1 MQNDFADNHAS
12 ANSTSSS
19 TSSNNTSFLD
29 FRSNP
34 RRTEKVDLSFGNLMS
49 HSDLASD
56 SQDECSAENESF
68 FEDPNNSASLI
79 KWTSLNN
86 IYPVLGAYGGPTCIY
101 PTNYCSVLGTSK
113 GPLLIFSM
121 KQLLINKLVPQ
132 ISSDITENYLRSP
145 VKAIVVS
152 ADGTHLAASYES
164 GDIFLWNLNTSDDT
178 KSIKQDKDGDRA
190 ASEPLRAIL
199 HITDHRG
206 HSINGLGFVGCR
218 HTAVIVSDS
227 SGEIVYHSG
236 FRTRLWSL
244 TYNSKQVLSISLKEK
259 LLCSRTA
266 PYVEESASIHMVG
279 VLTSTTFA
287 IISTNPHLT
296 TLFLEKLPSK
306 LLRDPLTNSSL
317 SWYSDASRIALS
329 INRHVSVFDL
339 RSSAYPGSIISKK
352 KTWEFTE
359 PVLSLQ
365 WVSEQLLGVLTI
377 SHQFLM
383 VDVSDDFKVVS
394 KLDLL
399 IHDLLIPPNTHFA
412 VHDSRIFLLTHYTLK
427 IGKYAT
433 WLDITLNRV
442 QRGDY
447 IGALKIFEALLRQN
461 LPLSCLIKLEQDQK
475 RKEKQL
481 EQPFYNLALAALRF
495 LLQQEAVEY
504 ARVYQ
509 LLSVI
514 LRIIKKF
521 HNEASGVEQVDV
533 FLEQSMEFFDEGKIG
548 VFYEVLANTVLEGSL
563 NALPPAVFKGML
575 NHYANAGR
583 TAFIEEMVLMLD
595 PEKLD
600 IDLAVKLCKKY
611 RLFDILTYIW
621 NKIFHDY
628 TTPFVDAIYKL
639 SCSTDKCSLFDTM
652 AIENMERIFDY
663 LSFVLTGRQYPQ
675 NQPIAPKDEQ
685 QAKMSLYYILFS
697 GICIEWPL
705 NGEQKLYT
713 QKNSADEPAF
723 PYFNLLLTYDA
734 VRLLSMLNEVF
745 EDSFLNEGPKE
756 RANGNFHMHIN
767 RQYIVDMMLDIM
779 KEKKY
784 CTISALLAIFISSN
798 IAKYP
803 QFIRLSNQALER
815 VISTICNVKEHS
827 LEIDSQRALESLLTV
842 YTPINPD
849 AFIVELKD
857 RKYNRL
863 LFTIYKKTKR
873 YVDLLL
879 LTLESD
885 DTRKEYNKDI
895 TAIIRSVLAESKK
908 DPLAHSDIVNII
920 RDKFPIL
927 LEKLGPQEAVILFD
941 EFDPQVHQFIGA
953 ESNGKIKQIY
963 LENLFGSVD
972 YQSNDLGYLRDLY
985 VELSCRYK
993 DKKSLLTWLNDIS
1006 LKNIDTQHI
1015 LNLLIADRNYEG
1027 AALIH
1032 GRLQNNTL
1040 VVEDM
1045 LHAIKCWFEMEGRN
1059 YDTLD
1064 RYLHI
1069 AIEASNASTS
1079 EKQCNWTKLIAC
1091 LITLY
1096 GNHETNIHDRE
1107 ACNEAL
1113 QKLFVSLALSDT
1125 SDKEERVHQFWSI
1138 LTNALEHQEVIL
1150 RKAEELKDL
1159 LLDIF
1164 TAYKVEEHM
1173 SRIILKIIEDSS
1185 VCIVRSYTAA
1195 LQKGWSIRNDE
1206 CEVCG
1211 KKLWGMGLSTMTFNV
1226 WENRRR
1232 GMEDMSRDIEK
1243 LSIIVFTCHHGF
1255 HKQCLKNLG
1264 QHKDR
1269 YSCLLCD
1276 DT

>member
-1 MQNDFADNHAS
+1 MQNDLTDNHTS

-19 TSSNNTSFLD
+19 ISSNNTSFLD

-34 RRTEKVDLSFGNLMS
+34 RRTEKADLFSGNLES
-49 HSDLASD
+49 HSDLASNP
-56 SQDECSAENESF
+56 QDELSVESESF

-101 PTNYCSVLGTSK
+101 PTKYCSVIGTSK

-121 KQLLINKLVPQ
+121 NQLLINKLVPQ

-164 GDIFLWNLNTSDDT
+164 GDIFLWNLNSSDDT
-178 KSIKQDKDGDRA
+178 KNAVEDKYGDRVA
-190 ASEPLRAIL
+190 LEPLKAIL

-206 HSINGLGFVGCR
+206 HAINGMGFVGCR

-244 TYNSKQVLSISLKEK
+244 TYNSKQVLSISPKEK
-259 LLCSRTA
+259 LLCSRAA

-287 IISTNPHLT
+287 VISTNPHLT

-306 LLRDPLTNSSL
+306 LLRDPLTNSSI
-317 SWYSDASRIALS
+317 SWYSDASIIAFS
-329 INRHVSVFDL
+329 INRHAFVFEL
-339 RSSAYPGSIISKK
+339 CNSAYPESIVSKRK
-352 KTWEFTE
+352 SWEFQE
-359 PVLSLQ
+359 PILCLQ

-383 VDVSDDFKVVS
+383 VDVSDDFKVVT

-412 VHDSRIFLLTHYTLK
+412 IRDNRIFLLTHYTLK

-447 IGALKIFEALLRQN
+447 LGALKIFEALLSQN

-495 LLQQEAVEY
+495 LLQQETVEY

-521 HNEASGVEQVDV
+521 HNEASGVEQVDA
-533 FLEQSMEFFDEGKIG
+533 FLEQSMEFFDKSKIG

-563 NALPPAVFKGML
+563 SALPPAVFKGML
-575 NHYANAGR
+575 NHYANARR
-583 TAFIEEMVLMLD
+583 TTFIEEMIFMLD

-600 IDLAVKLCKKY
+600 IDLAVRLCKNY
-611 RLFDILTYIW
+611 RLFDVLTYIW

-639 SCSTDKCSLFDTM
+639 SGRSDECSLFDTM
-652 AIENMERIFDY
+652 GIENMERIFDY
-663 LSFVLTGRQYPQ
+663 LSFILTGRQYPQ
-675 NQPIAPKDEQ
+675 SQPMTPEDQLE
-685 QAKMSLYYILFS
+685 AKMSLYYILFS

-705 NGEQKLYT
+705 NGDQKLYT
-713 QKNSADEPAF
+713 HNNSADEPAF
-723 PYFNLLLTYDA
+723 PYFNLLLSYDA
-734 VRLLSMLNEVF
+734 MRLLSMLNEVF

-756 RANGNFHMHIN
+756 RVNGNYHMHIN

-779 KEKKY
+779 KEKGY
-784 CTISALLAIFISSN
+784 CTISVLLAIFISSN

-815 VISTICNVKEHS
+815 VISTICNTKEHG
-827 LEIDSQRALESLLTV
+827 LEVDSQRALESLLTV

-849 AFIVELKD
+849 TLIVELKE
-857 RKYNRL
+857 RKYNRV
-863 LFTIYKKTKR
+863 LFTIYEKTKR

-885 DTRKEYNKDI
+885 DTRKDYNKDI
-895 TAIIRSVLAESKK
+895 NTIISSVLAESNK
-908 DPLAHSDIVNII
+908 DPVAHSAIVNII
-920 RDKFPIL
+920 RDKFPIFL
-927 LEKLGPQEAVILFD
+927 VKLGPQEAVILFD
-941 EFDPQVHQFIGA
+941 EFDPQVHQFIST
-953 ESNGKIKQIY
+953 ESDEKTKQMY
-963 LENLFGSVD
+963 LDKLFGLVA
-972 YQSNDLGYLRDLY
+972 YQSSALGHLRDLY

-993 DKKSLLTWLNDIS
+993 DKKSLLTWLNDIP
-1006 LKNIDTQHI
+1006 LNNVDTQHI
-1015 LNLLIADRNYEG
+1015 LNLLIANRNYEG

-1032 GRLQNNTL
+1032 GRLQSNTL

-1045 LHAIKCWFEMEGRN
+1045 LHCIKCWFEKEGRE
-1059 YDTLD
+1059 YEVLD
-1064 RYLHI
+1064 RFLQI
-1069 AIEASNASTS
+1069 AIEASNASKS
-1079 EKQCNWTKLIAC
+1079 EKQCNWSKLIAC

-1096 GNHETNIHDRE
+1096 GNHETNIDDRE
-1107 ACNEAL
+1107 ACNKAL
-1113 QKLFVSLALSDT
+1113 QKLFVSLALSD
-1125 SDKEERVHQFWSI
+1125 SADKEERLHQFWSI

-1150 RKAEELKDL
+1150 RKAQELKDL

-1164 TAYKVEEHM
+1164 TAYNVEEHM
-1173 SRIILKIIEDSS
+1173 SRIILKIVEDSS
-1185 VCIVRSYTAA
+1185 VSIIRSYTAA
-1195 LQKGWSIRNDE
+1195 LQKGWSIHNDE

-1211 KKLWGMGLSTMTFNV
+1211 KKLWGMGLSSMTFNV
-1226 WENRRR
+1226 WEDRRR
-1232 GMEDMSRDIEK
+1232 GMEYTIVDIEK
-1243 LSIIVFTCHHGF
+1243 IPIIVFACHHGF
-1255 HKQCLKNLG
+1255 HQQCLKNLG

-1269 YSCLLCD
+1269 YVCLLCN